1 MKKSS
6 LLASI
11 ILLIVGASCSNSPSD
26 MNNSPESNSP
36 NDTSVKVVSATA
48 DSNLVSFEKKLS
60 LQGISYDVVV
70 KGKGSIQQLR
80 IITSGLKG
88 SIDTADME
96 LDPVLNAE
104 IEDLD
109 HDGFPELLI
118 YTQSA
123 GSGSYGKVVGFSP
136 NKGKSISLIY
146 FPELEMGTPAAKGY
160 QGHDEF
166 AIVESNLLRRFK
178 TYQSDDAN
186 ATPTGKIRQL
196 TYQLKNGEASK
207 KFVLVKT
214 IEISEK

>member
-36 NDTSVKVVSATA
+36 KDTSVKVVSATA

-60 LQGISYDVVV
+60 L
-70 KGKGSIQQLR
+70 
-80 IITSGLKG
+80 
-88 SIDTADME
+88 
-96 LDPVLNAE
+96 
-104 IEDLD
+104 
-109 HDGFPELLI
+109 

-146 FPELEMGTPAAKGY
+146 FPELEMGTAAAKGY